1 MEHSHNESLGFL
13 FTDLSRV
20 MRKRFD
26 RRAREHGWTRAQ
38 WRVLSRLRYRQGI
51 NQSTLADMLEVEPIT
66 LARHIDRLE
75 EKGWVERRADP
86 NDRRAWLLY
95 LDDSVQAML
104 DDMQE
109 ISDWNQEAAFAGFSA
124 PDRAR
129 FIADLKRVKASLASA
144 ENNEEMSLEAAGKVP
159 KRAAGGR
166 HG

>member
-1 MEHSHNESLGFL
+1 MEDTHNESLGFL

-26 RRAREHGWTRAQ
+26 RRARELGWTRAQ

-51 NQSTLADMLEVEPIT
+51 NQTTLADMLEVEPIT

-109 ISDWNQEAAFAGFSA
+109 ISDWNQEAALAGFSRE
-124 PDRAR
+124 DRQR
-129 FIADLKRVKASLASA
+129 FVADLKRAKANLTAA
-144 ENNEEMSLEAAGKVP
+144 ERDEAATVEAVGVTP
-159 KRAAGGR
+159 KRVAGGR